1 VTLATPR
8 TDDPLAGI
16 KVPATKFMPS
26 LPAGP
31 DHLEI
36 VLAEAAER
44 LPVAEAGDAGHEH
57 ILPSFTSGQEAVD
70 YARRRY
76 REYAEAVSRRQG

>member
-1 VTLATPR
+1 
-8 TDDPLAGI
+8 
-16 KVPATKFMPS
+16 
-26 LPAGP
+26 
-31 DHLEI
+31 
-36 VLAEAAER
+36 